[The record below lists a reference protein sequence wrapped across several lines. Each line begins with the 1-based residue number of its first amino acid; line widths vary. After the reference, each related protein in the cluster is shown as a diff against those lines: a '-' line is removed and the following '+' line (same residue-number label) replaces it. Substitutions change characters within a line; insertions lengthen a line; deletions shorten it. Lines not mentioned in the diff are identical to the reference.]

1 MGSTTK
7 STTAS
12 TTTRTT
18 TSTTTSTTTTTTPV
32 PTLIERAGNFV
43 SGGIGGIVNGLAS
56 VQEVFSAATRPFWL
70 PLGRKKREAGA
81 DKATVLKRFLAF
93 KKKLKE
99 MDREK
104 LAEIIRG
111 VVQKVLEKE
120 EKTDMKGVDG
130 ELMTRH
136 ISKILL
142 SQKHISSKAS
152 EVPDSSVSA
161 NDL

>member
-1 MGSTTK
+1 M
-7 STTAS
+7 
-12 TTTRTT
+12 
-18 TSTTTSTTTTTTPV
+18 
-32 PTLIERAGNFV
+32 
-43 SGGIGGIVNGLAS
+43 NGLAS

-81 DKATVLKRFLAF
+81 DKATVFKRFLAF

-104 LAEIIRG
+104 LDEIIRG

-120 EKTDMKGVDG
+120 EKTDLKGVDG

-142 SQKHISSKAS
+142 SQKNIPSKAS